1 MEEKKQIKIS
11 LKTAIILTIFVVFL
25 IGIIIFGCFAMNKI
39 SNKKYLN
46 SKPLGYNVKEINEE
60 EIVNLVDLTDEDFK
74 AFKENFIGAN
84 VTIEKEE
91 NQTTLTPS
99 LLFEPSSAKKLQF
112 KEQAE
117 DNFNL
122 LENYISNRDEDI
134 YTFLLSNLR
143 KSGVSEN
150 ELDSIYASVCSGM
163 VKNYIN
169 FDEYTIKFDEEK
181 GIKQYVDNKE
191 MMFSVNDKF
200 LVVFAYSKDCFWIS
214 IYNGTKYDLDKD
226 AIIEERIFGYNELL
240 YWERIETMPVDEKPI
255 IYLYPIEETETSVK
269 LLNAERITCSYPKY
283 EDEWNI
289 LAKPNGDLID
299 LETGRN
305 LYSLYYESENIE
317 KFNVSQEG
325 FVVKGE
331 DSAKFLEEK
340 LAVLGLTER
349 EAEEFIIYWLPK
361 LESNKYNYIRFAT
374 DEEINNNMP
383 LEISPKPDTIIRVL
397 MTFKGLENPIEVEEQ
412 KLDTP
417 ERKGFTVVE
426 WGGTEIK

>member
-25 IGIIIFGCFAMNKI
+25 LGVIIFGCFAMNKF

-46 SKPLGYNVKEINEE
+46 SKPLGHNAKEINEE
-60 EIVNLVDLTDEDFK
+60 EIVNLVGLTDEEFK
-74 AFKENFIGAN
+74 SFKENFIGAN

-91 NQTTLTPS
+91 NQTTMTPS
-99 LLFEPSSAKKLQF
+99 LLFEPSSSKKLQF

-117 DNFNL
+117 ENLNL
-122 LENYISNRDEDI
+122 LENYISNRDENI
-134 YTFLLSNLR
+134 YTFLLNNLR
-143 KSGVSEN
+143 KSGLSEN

-163 VKNYIN
+163 VKNYID
-169 FDEYTIKFDEEK
+169 FEEYTIKFDEEK

-240 YWERIETMPVDEKPI
+240 YWERIETMPVAEKPI
-255 IYLYPIEETETSVK
+255 IYLYPTEETETSVK

-283 EDEWNI
+283 VDEWNV

-305 LYSLYYESENIE
+305 LYSLYYESENVE

-340 LAVLGLTER
+340 LTVLGLTER

-397 MTFKGLENPIEVEEQ
+397 MTFKGLENPIDVEEQ
-412 KLDTP
+412 SLNTP

>member
-11 LKTAIILTIFVVFL
+11 LKTAIILIIFIVFL
-25 IGIIIFGCFAMNKI
+25 IGVIIFGCFAINKI

-46 SKPLGYNVKEINEE
+46 SKPLGYNAKEINED
-60 EIVNLVDLTDEDFK
+60 EIVNLVDLTDEEFK
-74 AFKENFIGAN
+74 SFKENFIGAN

-99 LLFEPSSAKKLQF
+99 LLYEPSSAKKLQF

-117 DNFNL
+117 ENFKL

-143 KSGVSEN
+143 KSGLSEN

-163 VKNYIN
+163 VKNYIG
-169 FDEYTIKFDEEK
+169 FEEYTIKFDEEK
-181 GIKQYVDNKE
+181 GIKQYANNKE

-200 LVVFAYSKDCFWIS
+200 LVVFVCGKDCLWIS
-214 IYNGTKYDLDKD
+214 IYNGTKYDLDRD

-240 YWERIETMPVDEKPI
+240 NWEIIETRPSIDKPI
-255 IYLYPIEETETSVK
+255 IYLYPTEETETSVK
-269 LLNAERITCSYPKY
+269 LLNAEKITCSYPKY
-283 EDEWNI
+283 IDEWNV
-289 LAKPNGDLID
+289 LAKTNGDLID
-299 LETGRN
+299 LNTGRN
-305 LYSLYYESENIE
+305 LYSLYYESESVE
-317 KFNVSQEG
+317 KFSVSQEG

-340 LAVLGLTER
+340 LEILGLTER
-349 EAEEFIIYWLPK
+349 EVEEFIIYWLPK

-374 DEEINNNMP
+374 NEEINNNMP
-383 LEISPKPDTIIRVL
+383 LEINPNPDTVIRVL
-397 MTFKGLENPIEVEEQ
+397 MTFKGLENPIDVEEQ
-412 KLDTP
+412 KLITP
-417 ERKGFTVVE
+417 ERKGFVAVE